1 MFSLL
6 LLLTLIG
13 VIFFTRRLQQLLHNI
28 PQRYWLS
35 LGGGISLAYVFTAFL
50 AEVTE
55 LQQHLMPLEVP
66 VLGYL
71 IEHIHLLM
79 LLGIVTVYG
88 LEGLAQSSKQEA
100 LLHPRIFS
108 VHIGFFT
115 LYSVILGYLLR
126 HTVQE
131 WLSCLLLT
139 IALAIHL
146 SIVCKDL
153 FEHHPHLF
161 QHQGRWLLI
170 GSLFVGWLMGQRAI
184 LPEIALA
191 ASIAFVAGVLIF
203 QVLNTSYPKPKG
215 TLGHFWRVLS
225 VLVACWWPF
234 RPFGPGS
241 EFYG

>member
-88 LEGLAQSSKQEA
+88 LEGLAQSSKQKA

-203 QVLNTSYPKPKG
+203 QVLKHELPETE
-215 TLGHFWRVLS
+215 GHFGAFLAGVVGFGSL
-225 VLVACWWPF
+225 LVAISAIRAW
-234 RPFGPGS
+234 
-241 EFYG
+241 E

>member
-131 WLSCLLLT
+131 WLSCLMLT
-139 IALAIHL
+139 FALALHL

-203 QVLNTSYPKPKG
+203 QVLKHELPETE
-215 TLGHFWRVLS
+215 GHFGAFLAGVVGFGSL
-225 VLVACWWPF
+225 LVAISAIRAW
-234 RPFGPGS
+234 
-241 EFYG
+241 E

>member
-88 LEGLAQSSKQEA
+88 LEGLAQSSKQGLFA
-100 LLHPRIFS
+100 KTHGARMAQLPVADHRF
-108 VHIGFFT
+108 
-115 LYSVILGYLLR
+115 GY
-126 HTVQE
+126 
-131 WLSCLLLT
+131 
-139 IALAIHL
+139 
-146 SIVCKDL
+146 
-153 FEHHPHLF
+153 PP
-161 QHQGRWLLI
+161 QHRL
-170 GSLFVGWLMGQRAI
+170 
-184 LPEIALA
+184 
-191 ASIAFVAGVLIF
+191 
-203 QVLNTSYPKPKG
+203 
-215 TLGHFWRVLS
+215 
-225 VLVACWWPF
+225 
-234 RPFGPGS
+234 
-241 EFYG
+241 

>member
-153 FEHHPHLF
+153 FEHHPHLISAP
-161 QHQGRWLLI
+161 R
-170 GSLFVGWLMGQRAI
+170 
-184 LPEIALA
+184 ALA
-191 ASIAFVAGVLIF
+191 VDRIPFCRLADGA
-203 QVLNTSYPKPKG
+203 K
-215 TLGHFWRVLS
+215 GHFAGDSLS
-225 VLVACWWPF
+225 RQHCLCSGGFNLSSAEARATRNRRALWGI
-234 RPFGPGS
+234 FGGCCR
-241 EFYG
+241 FW